1 MRRYLLGLFGLAL
14 VVVTACAGPQRMV
27 TVSPGTGEKV
37 IQMKASSFDFDPN
50 VIKAHQ
56 GDRLTLV
63 IQNTAGTTHN
73 FTVKNP
79 AGEILVSKDLPEE
92 ETVQVEVPLAQVGEY
107 PFYCVKPLHATFGM
121 KGSIV
126 VAK

>member
-1 MRRYLLGLFGLAL
+1 MRRYFLGFLGLTLTVA
-14 VVVTACAGPQRMV
+14 ACTGPQRIV
-27 TVSPGTGEKV
+27 AVSPGTMQKV
-37 IQMKASSFDFDPN
+37 IRMKASSFDFDPN
-50 VIKAHQ
+50 VIKANL

-79 AGEILVSKDLPEE
+79 AGKILVSKDLPEE
-92 ETVQVEVPLAQVGEY
+92 KTVQVEVPLAQVGEY
-107 PFYCVKPLHATFGM
+107 PFYCDKPLHATFGM